1 MSKYTY
7 TQFVKTE
14 ELDNM
19 TKDATGGATA
29 NFFAGNKIGLSNE
42 TQQANILYSAV
53 RDLGGDQNHPIVKAL
68 EKHMIEIGGI
78 SPEKIQDV
86 VTQGKDYV
94 TQEAVPKEFGR
105 FQSPTTKEKVSSA
118 AVEEE
123 EFGEFQSAPKLMDN
137 YNKHKYDAKVDKT
150 LVEGIEPTQAAKFLL
165 IGKTPEQQAD
175 VLYSISRNVKTSE
188 DPLVAALISNM
199 VENNIATRG
208 TLERISSEGI
218 AFKEPEIAKEPPLQK
233 QESAP
238 RLSAE
243 KENAKLKAGL
253 ENLMPQYR
261 DQRQEDAPDKQK
273 SVTDAYEQLKAKV
286 RISNEILDIAQAAHS
301 GGTNTHHQKGKEHI
315 EPGAVDS
322 VMFEGK
328 AQAMKQEL
336 ASSRVD
342 AITQAVREEIL
353 AKQQTLLQNEIAK
366 LDAATPA
373 LTAKAAEIKS
383 PEYWYE
389 DQDIKGILEKQL
401 GNKAIILPA
410 LSNSQEFIQSSIGAN
425 LAEIT
430 KDKPAVIPINLGEKH
445 WAAMS
450 LHKDDKG
457 DLVVFFNDPQGTP
470 LNTSPDSESGKY
482 IAALKKSM
490 GEDKVKIIDLQTK
503 QQTDESSCGPFTSAN
518 LIALAELKSDELNKA
533 AAKAKITA
541 VGTDASAIRQS
552 HGEITLAENTS
563 KIKDMKPEDFR
574 QYLQSAEGKEKVANL
589 CKKPEIQNALNAIEV
604 EGYKK
609 IHTDFKDSFKDVAW
623 AEEQSAGAKTK
634 SCEIKNDAGEIVANI
649 KETTHDK
656 APIEVRLEN
665 GESVKVNSYR
675 TIDFPTKLEKE
686 NGPLHLSMAVKDENG
701 KNIAEK
707 HAVYFTAH
715 YDEQGKL
722 TEVSSPVPVK
732 FMGKGDDAIGY
743 IERDGKVYTLPV
755 TQGKYK
761 EMMQEV
767 SKNKGHGVDLSQELE
782 PIAEKALA
790 KDMIM
795 STTPLTQEKTD
806 KKKEV
811 QKRVEAPSFV
821 ETPPV
826 QVNISGTEAE
836 KKEQMNSFLKEHSPE
851 QIVSTLKAE
860 VKKGNTEFI
869 EKLTSNIGASGKEIT
884 KEQYKEVYDVGMAE
898 AKKIATQKPAPNSK
912 SPNPLAQAFKLGGVH
927 KSCEKLLTQAD
938 ITKANHD
945 SAVKSN
951 SKLQIAQQQTKGNKI
966 YSV

>member
-29 NFFAGNKIGLSNE
+29 NFFAGSKIGLSNE

-53 RDLGGDQNHPIVKAL
+53 RDLGGDQDHPIVKAL

-105 FQSPTTKEKVSSA
+105 FQSTPTKEKVSSA

-208 TLERISSEGI
+208 TLERISLEDI
-218 AFKEPEIAKEPPLQK
+218 AFKEPEIAKAQEIFTPEEITSIKEASKLEKQK
-233 QESAP
+233 AAL
-238 RLSAE
+238 RVK
-243 KENAKLKAGL
+243 KENLNI
-253 ENLMPQYR
+253 E
-261 DQRQEDAPDKQK
+261 E
-273 SVTDAYEQLKAKV
+273 
-286 RISNEILDIAQAAHS
+286 AAHS
-301 GGTNTHHQKGKEHI
+301 GGTNTQHQKGEERT
-315 EPGAVDS
+315 EPRAIDS
-322 VMFEGK
+322 FLFEEK
-328 AQAMKQEL
+328 AQAMKKEL

-401 GNKAIILPA
+401 GSKAVILPA
-410 LSNSQEFIQSSIGAN
+410 LSNSKEFIQSSIRAN
-425 LAEIT
+425 LTEIT

-457 DLVVFFNDPQGTP
+457 NLVVFFNDPQGIP

-482 IAALKKSM
+482 IAALKESM
-490 GEDKVKIIDLQTK
+490 GKDKVTIIDLQTS
-503 QQTDESSCGPFTSAN
+503 QQTDGSSCGPFTSAN
-518 LIALAELKSDELNKA
+518 LIALAELKSDELNEA

-589 CKKPEIQNALNAIEV
+589 CKKPEIQKALNAIEV

-609 IHTDFKDSFKDVAW
+609 IHTDFKDSFKDVSW
-623 AEEQSAGAKTK
+623 AEEKSAGTKTK
-634 SCEIKNDAGEIVANI
+634 SCEIKNDDGETVANI

-656 APIEVRLEN
+656 APIAVTLEN

-675 TIDFPTKLEKE
+675 TINFPTKLENG

-790 KDMIM
+790 RDMIM
-795 STTPLTQEKTD
+795 STTPLTQDKTD

-811 QKRVEAPSFV
+811 QERVEAPSFV
-821 ETPPV
+821 ETLPV
-826 QVNISGTEAE
+826 QVNISGTEAD
-836 KKEQMNSFLKEHSPE
+836 KKEQMNSFLREHSPE

-884 KEQYKEVYDVGMAE
+884 TEQYKEVYDMGMAE
-898 AKKIATQKPAPNSK
+898 AKKIAQTPDKSKTSQQQNSY
-912 SPNPLAQAFKLGGVH
+912 LGTMH
-927 KSCEKLLTQAD
+927 KSCEKLLSQAG
-938 ITKANHD
+938 IQEAEH
-945 SAVKSN
+945 KSSVSSN
-951 SKLQIAQQQTKGNKI
+951 NLTHFQIAQQQAKG
-966 YSV
+966 SGVGGP